1 MLHVPVVCNNISEIN
16 QLPSRGTKCIKK
28 NSLIMNKLVMWL
40 SIESD
45 ELRLLSLEA
54 QAANFLTGGNLF

>member
-1 MLHVPVVCNNISEIN
+1 
-16 QLPSRGTKCIKK
+16 
-28 NSLIMNKLVMWL
+28 MNKLVMWL